1 MSILFTDLEGSTEQ
15 LNRLGDEE
23 NQELMRVHNNLVRE
37 LVAQH
42 RGTEVKTMGDGFMI
56 AFPHPLDAAN
66 CAIDIQRRLQQY
78 NTEQPDRPLRVRIGI
93 NAGEAIQE
101 GGDLF
106 GNAVVL
112 VSDLFRKLTDGG
124 SDIECVDRGWRR
136 LKGFAV
142 RQHIYDVPWSADQP

>member
-101 GGDLF
+101 GGDLL
-106 GNAVVL
+106 GNAVVLASRIMALASGGQIL
-112 VSDLFRKLTDGG
+112 VSDLFRKLTDGAVTSSVWTGAGGG
-124 SDIECVDRGWRR
+124 SRGSR
-136 LKGFAV
+136 
-142 RQHIYDVPWSADQP
+142 

>member
-1 MSILFTDLEGSTEQ
+1 
-15 LNRLGDEE
+15 
-23 NQELMRVHNNLVRE
+23 
-37 LVAQH
+37 
-42 RGTEVKTMGDGFMI
+42 MI

-112 VSDLFRKLTDGG
+112 ASRIMALASGGQILVSDLFRKLTDGG
-124 SDIECVDRGWRR
+124 SDIECVDRG
-136 LKGFAV
+136 
-142 RQHIYDVPWSADQP
+142 